1 MRIHYS
7 RWGKGTEMFDRLR
20 RDQFER
26 DLRHA
31 RPEPPQ
37 SVVTELSRRIQETD
51 ETRARRPR
59 RIAIAIAATAVA
71 IVGAGATGGLGHAK
85 TALSG
90 VSESVAGSVQQAL
103 DPAPVTESQ
112 SSLSPIT
119 ASSTTQYQGA
129 GFYCI
134 ENDETHAFS
143 VVYIGSQAE
152 YDSIDS
158 NHTIHRY
165 DKNKRKEPCS
175 ASNH

>member
-1 MRIHYS
+1 
-7 RWGKGTEMFDRLR
+7 MFDRLR

-119 ASSTTQYQGA
+119 ASSTTQYDGA
-129 GFYCI
+129 GFYCTEKDSGGRFQEI
-134 ENDETHAFS
+134 
-143 VVYIGSQAE
+143 YIGSQAE
-152 YDSIDS
+152 YDEAD
-158 NHTIHRY
+158 NTRTIHRY
-165 DKNKRKEPCS
+165 DGASRKPCD
-175 ASNH
+175 ADNH